1 MLWMYIHCY
10 QLTLD
15 AYLQTVGHGDKP
27 PAMPAKDTLPNEND
41 NPVAVY
47 CSKSNRITQVNKTA
61 HNMGIEVNHGL
72 PQASALS
79 HHIHILNFDAENAR
93 VMQ

>member
-15 AYLQTVGHGDKP
+15 AYLQTIGHGDKP
-27 PAMPAKDTLPNEND
+27 HAMPAKGTLPNEND

-47 CSKSNRITQVNKTA
+47 CSKSNRITQ
-61 HNMGIEVNHGL
+61 
-72 PQASALS
+72 
-79 HHIHILNFDAENAR
+79 
-93 VMQ
+93 